1 MGVIIIMATDV
12 WTRGVIDEF
21 KKYDIQTIEINPN
34 DVILLH
40 ISSNLSLRE
49 IQAIEK
55 EVRSELPENRVLIV
69 NKQVLEGMT
78 VLRKGATEVSLIE
91 DPVDV
96 NKIFDEIMRG
106 QPNDFL
112 H

>member
-1 MGVIIIMATDV
+1 MATNV
-12 WTRGVIDEF
+12 QMQGKIGTF
-21 KKYDIQTIEINPN
+21 KSYDIQVMEVKSN

-40 ISSNLSLRE
+40 ISPDMDLYNCEALYAE
-49 IQAIEK
+49 VKK
-55 EVRSELPENRVLIV
+55 EFPNNTVLIV
-69 NKQVLEGMT
+69 NKHVLEGISI
-78 VLRKGATEVSLIE
+78 LRNGNTKISLID

-96 NKIFDEIMRG
+96 DKIFDEIMKG

>member
-1 MGVIIIMATDV
+1 MATNIQMQGKIG
-12 WTRGVIDEF
+12 TF
-21 KKYDIQTIEINPN
+21 KSYDIQVMEVKSN

-40 ISSNLSLRE
+40 ISPDMDLYNCEALYAE
-49 IQAIEK
+49 VKK
-55 EVRSELPENRVLIV
+55 EFPNNTVLIV
-69 NKQVLEGMT
+69 NKHVLEGISI
-78 VLRKGATEVSLIE
+78 LRNGNTKISLID

-96 NKIFDEIMRG
+96 DKIFDEILKG